1 MGFGGGRPPVS
12 GYRTPAVVLPAAGQA
27 QQCSLRAD
35 LPAEVSVST
44 DDRDP
49 QLQVAA
55 VAAGG
60 VGVFSGEGRQA
71 SPDLVLPWGCHS

>member
-12 GYRTPAVVLPAAGQA
+12 GYRTPAVVLPATGQA
-27 QQCSLRAD
+27 QQCSLRD

-44 DDRDP
+44 DGRDP

-55 VAAGG
+55 APAGA
-60 VGVFSGEGRQA
+60 VGVFSGEG
-71 SPDLVLPWGCHS
+71 C